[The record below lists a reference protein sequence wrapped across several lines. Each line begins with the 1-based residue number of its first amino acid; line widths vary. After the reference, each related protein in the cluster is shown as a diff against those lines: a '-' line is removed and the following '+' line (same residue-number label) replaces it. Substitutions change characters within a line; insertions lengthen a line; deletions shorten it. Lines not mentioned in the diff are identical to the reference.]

1 MFIICKQLI
10 AHWVCYSSQ
19 RHGLSCLT
27 SKRSQGGSVGKP
39 FGTAQDGGQ
48 WPRGCERG
56 SMASTSQLWSLVY
69 VEKDGWTVIYIGM

>member
-1 MFIICKQLI
+1 M
-10 AHWVCYSSQ
+10 
-19 RHGLSCLT
+19 
-27 SKRSQGGSVGKP
+27 GKP

-56 SMASTSQLWSLVY
+56 SMASTSQLWNLVY